1 MHSGS
6 YPRESDAS
14 DSISEHVTQDGRIR
28 ISGGKVCVKTRMLPV
43 SYLKKIYSVL
53 IWAQFWEENCKS
65 TRENADVASELP
77 KEQAMIT
84 LQEMAVHIGFNHIQH
99 VVK

>member
-1 MHSGS
+1 MLISAQFWEENCKS
-6 YPRESDAS
+6 MRENADVAS
-14 DSISEHVTQDGRIR
+14 E
-28 ISGGKVCVKTRMLPV
+28 LP
-43 SYLKKIYSVL
+43 KKIYSVL

-65 TRENADVASELP
+65 MRENVDVASELP

-84 LQEMAVHIGFNHIQH
+84 LQEMAVHSGFNRIQH